1 MTTEPRDSHAL
12 EDDGFHEIQLS
23 GKQLVFLC
31 MATTVVSIVIFLC
44 GVLVGRG
51 VRPVE
56 PVAEAAAVTSTEPT
70 PAAEPPAPAP
80 SESAVTPAV
89 SRAPASSVPAANA
102 SAANKP
108 AAAESMPTPTP
119 DAPPT
124 DAPSTDGRGSAAAKP
139 GVGVAANRSVASPS
153 SPPATTTPAPVKPAE
168 PAPTRPEPPKTE
180 VAASRPAPAASQPVA
195 DGSKP
200 EESAKPATPAATTS
214 SGSGAIAVQVGAMKE
229 KSDAEALARHLS
241 GKGYAVYIVQPAG
254 NAPNPVYRVRVG
266 NYTSAD
272 EAGRVKRRL
281 EQEEK
286 LKPWITR

>member
-1 MTTEPRDSHAL
+1 MTTEPRDPHEL
-12 EDDGFHEIQLS
+12 DEDGFHEIQLS

-56 PVAEAAAVTSTEPT
+56 PVAEAAAITSPEPVPP
-70 PAAEPPAPAP
+70 PAEPAPAP
-80 SESAVTPAV
+80 AEPAPVSAA
-89 SRAPASSVPAANA
+89 SNAPAS

-108 AAAESMPTPTP
+108 IVARSAPEPTP
-119 DAPPT
+119 DAPPADEHGT
-124 DAPSTDGRGSAAAKP
+124 TAAAKP
-139 GVGVAANRSVASPS
+139 NATAPANRSVISPS
-153 SPPATTTPAPVKPAE
+153 SSQAPAAAATPAPVKPEPTPKRAE
-168 PAPTRPEPPKTE
+168 PPAAPKETTTAAARPAAEPPP
-180 VAASRPAPAASQPVA
+180 VADAPATAPAAT
-195 DGSKP
+195 
-200 EESAKPATPAATTS
+200 PATNTS

-229 KSDAEALARHLS
+229 KGDAEALARHLS
-241 GKGYAVYIVQPAG
+241 GKGYAVYIVQPAS

-266 NYTSAD
+266 NYTSQD
-272 EAGRVKRRL
+272 EAARVKRRL